1 MIAALAI
8 EGETTMTGPRR
19 RGVHA
24 FDAAALAAA
33 LLAGTANAATLTY
46 PGVAPCNTTLQAC
59 VTGAGANDT
68 IEIAQNALIA
78 ESVDI
83 DKSLTIQPAAGFL
96 PQVQFFFTAVTTT
109 SKNVTVRGMTG
120 GYGVRALL
128 APGGGN
134 LTVMVE
140 DSTFTAATFSGVTV
154 GDNGAAGT
162 YGTLDATIRNNHIDV
177 PDPGGFGC
185 TSGISVVNTASQ
197 VTARVIGNSIV
208 AVNQYQCGGIEGVV
222 GASGGG
228 SILIERNEIRGSD
241 FDWGIVFRHFGAN
254 PEDPTY
260 PFDGT
265 IVNNLVVGQNGNTGA
280 PAGIVLSA
288 DGYNALLRGTVANNT
303 VASGRIGM
311 IVSARTDLGANIEV
325 TIANNI
331 VALNSDY
338 DIGIDSALSQVSNDH
353 NLVSSNA
360 YGYFVPGPGTRI
372 GNPGFVNV
380 AGGDYHLLADS
391 PAIDAG
397 RDSALDASFTI
408 DLDGAARRFGRI
420 DMGAYESPYR
430 AAPAPVPVGGPA
442 SLALVAML
450 IGWLARRRL
459 AAFR

>member
-8 EGETTMTGPRR
+8 LGETSMTGPRR
-19 RGVHA
+19 RGLHA

-33 LLAGTANAATLTY
+33 LLVGTANAATLTY

-96 PQVQFFFTAVTTT
+96 PQVQFLYTIVTTT
-109 SKNVTVRGMTG
+109 SKNVTVRGMAG
-120 GYGVRALL
+120 GYGVRGYL
-128 APGGGN
+128 APGGGSLV
-134 LTVMVE
+134 LTIE
-140 DSTFTAATFSGVTV
+140 NSTFTAGTWPAITV
-154 GDNGAAGT
+154 DTNYIAGT
-162 YGTLDATIRNNHIDV
+162 YGTVTLVATGNTITVNGGDFSCVSGISASTTGPTTLDATIVGNDINVNNL
-177 PDPGGFGC
+177 
-185 TSGISVVNTASQ
+185 S
-197 VTARVIGNSIV
+197 
-208 AVNQYQCGGIEGVV
+208 QCGGIEAVV
-222 GASGGG
+222 GGAGSG
-228 SILIERNEIRGSD
+228 SVLIERNEIRGVD
-241 FDWGIVFRHFGAN
+241 FDFGIQFRHFGAN
-254 PEDPTY
+254 VGDPTF

-280 PAGIVLSA
+280 PAGIVLIA
-288 DGYNALLRGTVANNT
+288 DGNNSLLRPTVVNNT
-303 VASGRIGM
+303 VAGGRRGLF
-311 IVSARTDLGANIEV
+311 AGGRTDLGADV
-325 TIANNI
+325 QGLIANNI
-331 VALNSDY
+331 LAFNSSY
-338 DIGIDSALSQVSNDH
+338 DLGIDPGLPLLVNDH
-353 NLVSSNA
+353 NLVTSLGD
-360 YGYFVPGPGTRI
+360 YGFVPGPGTRI
-372 GNPGFVNV
+372 GNPGFVNA